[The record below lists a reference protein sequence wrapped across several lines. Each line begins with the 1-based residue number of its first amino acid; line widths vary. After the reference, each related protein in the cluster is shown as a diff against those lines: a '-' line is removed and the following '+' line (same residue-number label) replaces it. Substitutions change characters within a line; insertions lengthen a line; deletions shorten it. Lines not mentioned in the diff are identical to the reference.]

1 MTGRNNKANLL
12 LTQCVQAEILAFV
25 SQPYLFK
32 ICKSPLR
39 NLFKLRL
46 FKRLARLNR
55 FITVTI
61 HAELYNVHDFMKIIN
76 VNFYFY
82 FIRAN

>member
-12 LTQCVQAEILAFV
+12 LTRCVQAEILAFV

-46 FKRLARLNR
+46 FKRLGRLNR
-55 FITVTI
+55 FITM